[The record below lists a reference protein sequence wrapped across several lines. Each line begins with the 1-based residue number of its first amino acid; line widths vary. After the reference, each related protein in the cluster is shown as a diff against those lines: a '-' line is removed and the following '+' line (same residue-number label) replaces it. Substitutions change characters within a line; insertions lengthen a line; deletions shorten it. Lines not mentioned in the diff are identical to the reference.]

1 MDCWITNPAAGV
13 TRNSQPETPDGN
25 TFITDSRNGSTTTTI
40 TVVIAAALRHMTAPT
55 ATANT
60 ATTAT
65 SAAVQAATLMSVSA
79 EVGSRNWPWFSF
91 LGTPSVIAM
100 IEAAR
105 PVTNATAPN
114 TTALAAST
122 GPRRGIAA
130 SVTRIARAGTRR

>member
-100 IEAAR
+100 I
-105 PVTNATAPN
+105 V
-114 TTALAAST
+114 AAST